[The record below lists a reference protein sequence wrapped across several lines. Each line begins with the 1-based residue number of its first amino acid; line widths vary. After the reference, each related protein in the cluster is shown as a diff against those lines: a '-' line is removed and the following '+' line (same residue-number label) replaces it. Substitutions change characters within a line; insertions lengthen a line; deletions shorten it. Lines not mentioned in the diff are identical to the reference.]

1 MSIAD
6 LETLNTAYFAAVD
19 AADWNTALGVLSKIA
34 VRLATT
40 PNLSRSLG
48 SGGNQ
53 SITWTAQ
60 GIADQ
65 QKYCRQMLAA
75 SAHATAGPFV
85 TVPVRYA
92 RPDSSGGYA

>member
-6 LETLNTAYFAAVD
+6 LESLNTAYFAAVD
-19 AADWNTALGVLSKIA
+19 SSNWSTALGVLSKIA

-40 PNLSRSLG
+40 PNLSRNLG
-48 SGGNQ
+48 SGGSQ

-65 QKYCRQMLAA
+65 QKYCRQMLTAA
-75 SAHATAGPFV
+75 AHATSGPFV
-85 TVPVRYA
+85 TVPVKYA
-92 RPDSSGGYA
+92 RPDSSGDYV